1 MNLRRQLLLVSLLT
15 LILPWAGCQF
25 VRETESA
32 LREGQQQM
40 LGGTAQAIA
49 DSLSQFPYELLT
61 GDSPEGR
68 VYAHPLASPPLLDG
82 YPGDWGLPEGALVSI
97 RGADGPV
104 RYLFGQHRQHWYVYA
119 EVRDVSPVNL
129 DTGSRSRSFDHV
141 DVISVGDDGQ
151 RTTYRFAAE
160 APGSIVARRLAS
172 GIDVAETRVVAHW
185 QDLADGYSL
194 EARIPR
200 NLAGPRLGLSVF
212 NTASALQ
219 TGITSRSFDGNLPG
233 RAVTISP
240 VLQSVAA
247 GYVQPGWRLII
258 TDRYGWRVATVGS
271 VTSAGSSDA
280 DLPSGWM
287 RLVYRLVLEPGA
299 GSNLA
304 EPAPA
309 GRETQSY
316 ISEALK
322 GETSSRWFRTPDTDR
337 AVISVAQPIW
347 SGTVQTGALILQ
359 HGTDAILSQANEALT
374 RLIVLTLT
382 ATIVVAVVLLG
393 YASWLSVRIRRL
405 SEAAEHA
412 LDDKRLGSALPS
424 SLAADEV
431 GDLSRSFS
439 SVLRQLGVYNDYLRS
454 LAGKLSHE
462 LRTPLTIVKSS
473 LENLEHE
480 ALPDEAL
487 EYTARAREGTERLQ
501 KILNAMSEASRTEQL
516 IENAEPE
523 DFALGEVI
531 GSAVSAYADAW
542 PERRFEFTDTSVGA
556 TLHGAP
562 ELVVQ
567 MLDKL
572 VDNAI
577 EFTNAG
583 DAIGVAVGRKP
594 GKIVI
599 SVTNPGPPL
608 PDNMRGE
615 LFDSMVSVRNSDADR
630 HLGLGLYIARIIAEG
645 HNGSIEADN
654 VEGGVRFTVTLPLR
668 SADRN

>member
-61 GDSPEGR
+61 DDSAAGQ
-68 VYAHPLASPPLLDG
+68 VYAHPLTSAPLLDG
-82 YPGDWGLPEGALVSI
+82 YRDDWGLPAGAVVSI

-104 RYLFGQHRQHWYVYA
+104 RFLFGQYGQHWYVHI
-119 EVRDVSPVNL
+119 EVRDASPVYL
-129 DTGSRSRSFDHV
+129 DSGSGDRSHDHV
-141 DVISVGDDGQ
+141 DIVSVAGDGA
-151 RTTYRFAAE
+151 RTTWRFAAE
-160 APGSIVARRLAS
+160 APGSIVARRLAP
-172 GIDVAETRVVAHW
+172 GLDVDETRIVAEW

-200 NLAGPRLGLSVF
+200 NLAGPRLGLAVF
-212 NTASALQ
+212 NTEAAGQ
-219 TGITSRSFDGNLPG
+219 AGISSKTFGDDGPG
-233 RAVTISP
+233 RAVSTSP

-247 GYVQPGWRLII
+247 GYIQPGWRLMI
-258 TDRYGWRVATVGS
+258 TDKLGWRRASVGS
-271 VTSAGSSDA
+271 VSDA
-280 DLPSGWM
+280 TGDDIELPSGWM

-299 GSNLA
+299 ESNLA
-304 EPAPA
+304 DPAPA

-316 ISEALK
+316 ISEALQGK
-322 GETSSRWFRTPDTDR
+322 TVSRWFRTPDTDR

-347 SGTVQTGALILQ
+347 SGNVQTGALILQ
-359 HGTDAILSQANEALT
+359 HGTDAILSQTNEALT

-382 ATIVVAVVLLG
+382 ATLVVAAVLLG
-393 YASWLSVRIRRL
+393 YASWLSLRIQRL

-412 LDDKRLGSALPS
+412 LDDRKLGNALPS
-424 SLAADEV
+424 ALSPDEV

-439 SVLRQLGVYNDYLRS
+439 SVLRQLGVYNDYLQT

-462 LRTPLTIVKSS
+462 LRTPLTIVRSS

-480 ALPDEAL
+480 NLPSGALV
-487 EYTARAREGTERLQ
+487 YTERAREGTERLQ
-501 KILNAMSEASRTEQL
+501 KILSAMSEASRTEQL

-523 DFALGEVI
+523 DFPI
-531 GSAVSAYADAW
+531 GKVVEAAVSAYADTW
-542 PERRFEFTDTSVGA
+542 PERRFDCNDRSRGA
-556 TLHGAP
+556 SLHGAP
-562 ELVVQ
+562 ELIVQ

-577 EFTNAG
+577 EFTGVG
-583 DAIGVAVGRKP
+583 DRIDVAVVESSGA
-594 GKIVI
+594 VLI

-608 PDNMRGE
+608 PDDMRDE
-615 LFDSMVSVRNSDADR
+615 LFDSMVSVRKGDADK
-630 HLGLGLYIARIIAEG
+630 HLGLGLYVARIIAKG
-645 HNGSIEADN
+645 HGGRIHAEN

-668 SADRN
+668 SAEQH